1 MSSQEK
7 KKTSKTKNKI
17 KKEERYSKQNVLY
30 TIVSKR
36 RKKPNPKQRKK
47 EEKTEYLWRKKEL
60 YPSWPY
66 NTSNLSNI
74 AAERTT

>member
-7 KKTSKTKNKI
+7 KKTSKTKNQI

-36 RKKPNPKQRKK
+36 RKK
-47 EEKTEYLWRKKEL
+47 
-60 YPSWPY
+60 
-66 NTSNLSNI
+66 
-74 AAERTT
+74 

>member
-36 RKKPNPKQRKK
+36 RKKQSKTKK
-47 EEKTEYLWRKKEL
+47 EEKLSTYGGKRNCIPLGL
-60 YPSWPY
+60 QYFQ
-66 NTSNLSNI
+66 LSNI
-74 AAERTT
+74 ATERTT

>member
-1 MSSQEK
+1 LSSQGK
-7 KKTSKTKNKI
+7 KKNIKNLKQN
-17 KKEERYSKQNVLY
+17 KKEEYSKQNVLY

-36 RKKPNPKQRKK
+36 RKKQSKTKK
-47 EEKTEYLWRKKEL
+47 GEKTEYLWRKKEL

-66 NTSNLSNI
+66 NTSNYSNI